1 MDRID
6 KVRSDTQIH
15 FRVAHPN
22 DSFRV
27 AQLVQVAFRHLDI
40 KWTGPD
46 IELNRNFTVTPEE
59 ILTIIGNSSAAFL
72 MATSEGGSLVGV
84 VAVMKRTEDVAR
96 IALLAV
102 DPKHQAAGIGL
113 HILDH
118 AEHYAVT
125 TWDVKT
131 VGLNALSTRGFLI
144 GWYEKRGYTKTGER
158 SELPAKAVDGLT
170 LSKDVHFVE
179 MEKQVDRAHVSQK
192 EQH

>member
-6 KVRSDTQIH
+6 KERSNIQIH

-27 AQLVQVAFRHLDI
+27 AQLVQAAFRHLDVR
-40 KWTGPD
+40 WTGPD
-46 IELNRNFTVTPEE
+46 VELNRNFTVTPEE
-59 ILTIIGNSSAAFL
+59 ILTTVGSSDAAFL
-72 MATSEGGSLVGV
+72 MATSEGGSLIGV
-84 VAVMKRTEDVAR
+84 VAVIKRNKDVAR

-118 AEHYAVT
+118 AEHYAVD

-131 VGLNALSTRGFLI
+131 VGLNTLSTRGLLI

-158 SELPAKAVDGLT
+158 SELPSKAVDGLT

-179 MEKQVDRAHVSQK
+179 MEKQVG
-192 EQH
+192 